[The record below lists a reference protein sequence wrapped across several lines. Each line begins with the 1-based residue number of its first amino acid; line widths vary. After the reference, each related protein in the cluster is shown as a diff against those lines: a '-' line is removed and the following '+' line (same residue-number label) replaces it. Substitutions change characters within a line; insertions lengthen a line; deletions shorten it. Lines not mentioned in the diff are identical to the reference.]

1 MNVSHIPRLSSPFTH
16 SFLTNNGYMGLRG
29 ELLQWALIG
38 ADGMHT
44 DERPVWTVNKK
55 TPTPRR
61 SARQGGKGVK
71 DDKRLCHSGAICG
84 TFFSFALPEGDQQLR
99 AQR

>member
-38 ADGMHT
+38 ADGTHT
-44 DERPVWTVNKK
+44 DEGPVWTVNKK

-71 DDKRLCHSGAICG
+71 DDKRRSVTAAQFAGP
-84 TFFSFALPEGDQQLR
+84 FSFAPPEGDQQLR